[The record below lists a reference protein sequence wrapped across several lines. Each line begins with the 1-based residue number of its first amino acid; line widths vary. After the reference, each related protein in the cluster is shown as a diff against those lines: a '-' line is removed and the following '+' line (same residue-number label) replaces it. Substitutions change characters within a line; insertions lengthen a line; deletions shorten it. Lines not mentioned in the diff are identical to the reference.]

1 MNQELL
7 AKVELVA
14 FDFDGV
20 FTDNSVFISQE
31 GIESVRCS
39 RSDGLGLDRLRQV
52 NVQFVIVSTE
62 KNPVVSVRAS
72 KLKVRCVQ
80 GVEDKAAEILKIC
93 AELNTVPENT
103 MFVGNDINDIPAF
116 KNVGM
121 PVGVK
126 DAYPEIFPHII
137 FTTTARGGY
146 GAVREL
152 CDMIYHA
159 KLKKELAQSLT
170 EYD

>member
-7 AKVELVA
+7 VKVELVA

-20 FTDNSVFISQE
+20 FTDNSVYISQE

-52 NVQFVIVSTE
+52 NVQIVIISTE
-62 KNPVVSVRAS
+62 KNSVVSVRAS
-72 KLKVRCVQ
+72 KLKIRCIQ

-93 AELNTVPENT
+93 TELNIAPAYT

-116 KNVGM
+116 KIVGM
-121 PVGVK
+121 PVGVN
-126 DAYPEIFPHII
+126 DAFPEIFPHII
-137 FTTTARGGY
+137 FTTTKRGGY

-152 CDMIYHA
+152 CDMIYNA
-159 KLKKELAQSLT
+159 KLKT
-170 EYD
+170 EPA

>member
-20 FTDNSVFISQE
+20 FTDNSVYISNE

-52 NVQFVIVSTE
+52 NVQLVIVSTE

-72 KLKVRCVQ
+72 KLKVRCIQ

-93 AELNTVPENT
+93 AELNIVPENT

-121 PVGVK
+121 PVGVN

-137 FTTTARGGY
+137 FTTSARGGY

-159 KLKKELAQSLT
+159 KLKKELA
-170 EYD
+170 